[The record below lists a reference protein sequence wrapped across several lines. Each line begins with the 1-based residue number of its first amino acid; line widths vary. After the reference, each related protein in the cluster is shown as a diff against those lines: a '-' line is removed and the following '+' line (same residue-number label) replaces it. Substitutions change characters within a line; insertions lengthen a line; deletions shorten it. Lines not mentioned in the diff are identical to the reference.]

1 MSFLSSIGNFV
12 SGIFG
17 GGGGGSG
24 DIFKAILGGIGGSA
38 DAKLSLEM
46 AKETT
51 KLKGLEDRKSLDFT
65 AKLEDYAKQQDK
77 FRKRVALDTY
87 GQFSLLKRY
96 APNMVPAPPVQ
107 VPTQPTPQP

>member
-1 MSFLSSIGNFV
+1 MSILSTIGSFFKD
-12 SGIFG
+12 SG
-17 GGGGGSG
+17 G

-38 DAKLSLEM
+38 DAKLTLEM

-65 AKLEDYAKQQDK
+65 GQLEDFYKQQDK
-77 FRKRVALDTY
+77 YRKRAALDTY

-96 APNMVPAPPVQ
+96 APNTIPAPPVQ
-107 VPTQPTPQP
+107 VPTKPVPQP